1 MAEKKVAD
9 KKKPSAGPAKKKKPI
24 SSLYTVSG
32 SKLERKNAHCPKC
45 GPGFFLAEHKDRRTC
60 GKCNYSEM
68 KR

>member
-1 MAEKKVAD
+1 MAEKKVVD
-9 KKKPSAGPAKKKKPI
+9 KKKVPVAKKKKKPI
-24 SSLYTVSG
+24 SSLYNVSG

-45 GPGFFLAEHKDRRTC
+45 GTGFFLAEHKDRRTC